1 MYALLKT
8 ITPYDGNMALSNLGQ
23 DKSRWILRYEG
34 APSHTILIVNS
45 NEVPLDSLS
54 SYFGLINTFE
64 PGMKDIGYVEGHQ
77 KHHVMFCIP

>member
-1 MYALLKT
+1 MMEIWPL
-8 ITPYDGNMALSNLGQ
+8 GNLGQ

-54 SYFGLINTFE
+54 SYFGLIYTFE
-64 PGMKDIGYVEGHQ
+64 PGMQDIGYVEGQ
-77 KHHVMFCIP
+77 TCLLTSLRNRISDLRLVF